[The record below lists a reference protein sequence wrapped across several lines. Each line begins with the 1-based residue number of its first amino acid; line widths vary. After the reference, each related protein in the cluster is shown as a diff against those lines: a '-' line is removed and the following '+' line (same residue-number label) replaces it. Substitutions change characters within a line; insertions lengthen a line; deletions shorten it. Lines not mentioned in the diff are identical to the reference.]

1 MASGELLE
9 VTPAGLRGAS
19 GIVAGHGAQVLS
31 APGFL
36 SGSAELSGVA
46 AGAMH
51 GAFDGYCQAFSQRLS
66 TVSAA
71 LVEKASAFAAGDD
84 ANRQML
90 ACIASGGDATVS
102 EV

>member
-1 MASGELLE
+1 MASGEIE

-19 GIVAGHGAQVLS
+19 GIVAGHAAQIIS
-31 APGFL
+31 APGSL

-66 TVSAA
+66 AMSAS
-71 LVEKASAFAAGDD
+71 LVETASSFSARED

-90 ACIASGGDATVS
+90 AGIEPGGAATVS

>member
-1 MASGELLE
+1 
-9 VTPAGLRGAS
+9 
-19 GIVAGHGAQVLS
+19 
-31 APGFL
+31 
-36 SGSAELSGVA
+36 
-46 AGAMH
+46 MH